1 MTTVLCVATLPSFD
15 CITPLA
21 ENQIERLSS
30 SFFGCYYTLKTQR
43 QLPDALFSVKAL
55 EKIAFTNITL
65 YHYFINS
72 LDIEENRETEST

>member
-43 QLPDALFSVKAL
+43 QLPDALF
-55 EKIAFTNITL
+55 TL
-65 YHYFINS
+65 KHWRKLRSQI
-72 LDIEENRETEST
+72 